1 LDSLVSRRLLVI
13 GGGRLG
19 CGVRW
24 LLIIQTMRDYAEE
37 KGGNQDCGDKCEHS
51 DGIHGDF
58 LE

>member
-1 LDSLVSRRLLVI
+1 
-13 GGGRLG
+13 
-19 CGVRW
+19 
-24 LLIIQTMRDYAEE
+24 MRDYAEE